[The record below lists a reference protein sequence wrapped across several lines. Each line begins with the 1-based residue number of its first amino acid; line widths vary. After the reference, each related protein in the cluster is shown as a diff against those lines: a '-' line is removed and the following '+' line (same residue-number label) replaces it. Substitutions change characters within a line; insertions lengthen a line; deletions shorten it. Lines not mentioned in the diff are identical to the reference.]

1 MSRLL
6 GTGSAV
12 RALVRSPDSTNLPGE
27 IEVVRGDMSEPA
39 TLEACLVTV
48 GAVFLVWSFLTAEAA
63 PAVQEALRR
72 HARRIVY
79 LSSMRVNDD
88 RKRLADPIN
97 RFHADIERLIEE
109 SGLEWAFL
117 RSCGMASSSPPSRHL
132 LPRTLSRYQYGHRP
146 RGKVGG
152 RWTPTFPRSRCL
164 YLHNRRLGRSGRR
177 DRNKD
182 GGRKC
187 YSKARPA

>member
-1 MSRLL
+1 MARKVEEMNQLPWRHVWSR
-6 GTGSAV
+6 S
-12 RALVRSPDSTNLPGE
+12 RPCS
-27 IEVVRGDMSEPA
+27 
-39 TLEACLVTV
+39 
-48 GAVFLVWSFLTAEAA
+48 WSFLTAEAA
-63 PAVQEALRR
+63 PAVQVPLRR

-79 LSSMRVNDD
+79 LSSTSVNDD

-109 SGLEWAFL
+109 SGLEWTLL
-117 RSCGMASSSPPSRHL
+117 RSCGMASSAPSRHL
-132 LPRTLSRYQYGHRP
+132 LPRTLPRYQYRYRP
-146 RGKVGG
+146 RDKLGG
-152 RWTPTFPRSRCL
+152 RRAPSFPRSRCL

-177 DRNKD
+177 DQNKD